1 MFFRHNKNFSLFIKY
16 FRCAFDK
23 PDAPALELE
32 WEFAIVLLITSIG
45 ISKCTYS
52 GESVVSINDVSF
64 GSGYK

>member
-1 MFFRHNKNFSLFIKY
+1 MY